1 MAVRFHPF
9 QKLHRA
15 EGGRALLGAG
25 DDEAERAVM
34 VADQPGGGYKGGD
47 RALHVHRATAM
58 EHTARDLPGE
68 RLLRPAM
75 ADRHDVSM
83 AGKGKMAAARPT
95 SREQILDRSIGSL
108 AERHTPDLKADA
120 LQRRLQDVHRTL
132 VGGGDAGARSE
143 AHTSELQSL
152 MRISYAVF
160 CLKKKNK

>member
-1 MAVRFHPF
+1 MRISDWSSDVCSSD
-9 QKLHRA
+9 
-15 EGGRALLGAG
+15 LLLVSG

-34 VADQPGGGYKGGD
+34 VADPPGGGDKGGD

-58 EHTARDLPGE
+58 EHAARDLPGE

-120 LQRRLQDVHRTL
+120 LHPRLPDVHRTL
-132 VGGGDAGARSE
+132 VGGGEDWKSVVSG
-143 AHTSELQSL
+143 TSVTVGGGIGGR
-152 MRISYAVF
+152 RIIQ
-160 CLKKKNK
+160 